1 MIISIIST
9 YLESHKR
16 LVVPN
21 LGTFIVKDAD
31 NKILFSNLL
40 KADDGVLRALI
51 IEQGVSELEAAGTID
66 RFVFE
71 VNFRLQRD
79 GVCGLDKFG
88 ALKSGANGVISFI
101 ANPAAQGEVLDGGL
115 REHIAERS
123 AQEAEKK
130 AQPAD
135 NNVENEVDTE
145 VQTESLPM
153 PEDEEVEFVTVPV
166 EHSRTAARPQ
176 QPQPNLTYSAQKRP
190 ASYVKGLQYGKGGKI
205 ITGREYATSRG
216 SAKGDIFIKIAIAV
230 AVIAILALLYGL
242 WCDWRNTQYDE
253 PEVINEEVSEV
264 FEEAPKGVENPDLEY
279 ITPVKK

>member
-1 MIISIIST
+1 MIISIIT
-9 YLESHKR
+9 KYLESHKR

-31 NKILFSNLL
+31 NRILFSNLM
-40 KADDGVLRALI
+40 KGDDGVLRSLI
-51 IEQGVSELEAAGTID
+51 VEQGVSELEAAGTID

-88 ALKSGANGVISFI
+88 ALKRGANGVISFI

-123 AQEAEKK
+123 TKE
-130 AQPAD
+130 AD
-135 NNVENEVDTE
+135 NVAEQVADVEQSIVEP
-145 VQTESLPM
+145 QP
-153 PEDEEVEFVTVPV
+153 EEVEFVVTPLAQEQPV
-166 EHSRTAARPQ
+166 GQSKQ
-176 QPQPNLTYSAQKRP
+176 SKQPQPNLTYSAQKRP

-205 ITGREYATSRG
+205 ITGREYATSR
-216 SAKGDIFIKIAIAV
+216 STAKGDVFIKIAIAV
-230 AVIAILALLYGL
+230 AAVAILALLYGM
-242 WCDWRNTQYDE
+242 WCDWNNAHYDE
-253 PEVINEEVSEV
+253 PVVVGEEFLEVENV
-264 FEEAPKGVENPDLEY
+264 APEGVANPDLEY

>member
-1 MIISIIST
+1 
-9 YLESHKR
+9 
-16 LVVPN
+16 
-21 LGTFIVKDAD
+21 LGAFIVKDAD

-40 KADDGVLRALI
+40 KADDGVLRSLI
-51 IEQGVSELEAAGTID
+51 MEQGVSALEAAGTID

-101 ANPAAQGEVLDGGL
+101 ANPEAQGEVLDGGL
-115 REHIAERS
+115 REYVAERS
-123 AQEAEKK
+123 EHEAAEAPAQDN
-130 AQPAD
+130 AD
-135 NNVENEVDTE
+135 NKLEAVQSEGEANEQADA
-145 VQTESLPM
+145 
-153 PEDEEVEFVTVPV
+153 DVEFVVTPLAQEQPV
-166 EHSRTAARPQ
+166 AQSKQ
-176 QPQPNLTYSAQKRP
+176 SKQPQPNLTYSAQKRP

-242 WCDWRNTQYDE
+242 WCDWNNTLYNE
-253 PEVINEEVSEV
+253 PEMANEVELDVVDEVPQV
-264 FEEAPKGVENPDLEY
+264 VENPDLQY
-279 ITPVKK
+279 ITPEKK

>member
-1 MIISIIST
+1 MIISIIT
-9 YLESHKR
+9 KYLESHKR

-31 NKILFSNLL
+31 NRILFSNLM
-40 KADDGVLRALI
+40 KGDDGVLRSLI
-51 IEQGVSELEAAGTID
+51 VEQGVSELEAAGTID

-88 ALKSGANGVISFI
+88 ALKRGANGVISFI

-123 AQEAEKK
+123 TKETDNVAE
-130 AQPAD
+130 QPMGG
-135 NNVENEVDTE
+135 VENAAVEP
-145 VQTESLPM
+145 QP
-153 PEDEEVEFVTVPV
+153 EEVEFVVTPLAQEQPV
-166 EHSRTAARPQ
+166 GQSKQ
-176 QPQPNLTYSAQKRP
+176 SKQPQPNLTYSAQKRP

-205 ITGREYATSRG
+205 ITGREYATSR
-216 SAKGDIFIKIAIAV
+216 STAKGDIFIKIAIAV
-230 AVIAILALLYGL
+230 AAVAILALLYGM
-242 WCDWRNTQYDE
+242 WCDWNNAHYEE
-253 PEVINEEVSEV
+253 PVVVGEEFLEVENA
-264 FEEAPKGVENPDLEY
+264 APEGVANPDLEY

>member
-1 MIISIIST
+1 MIISIIT
-9 YLESHKR
+9 KYLESHKR

-31 NKILFSNLL
+31 NRILFSNLM
-40 KADDGVLRALI
+40 KGDDGVLRSLI
-51 IEQGVSELEAAGTID
+51 VEQGVSELEAAGTID

-88 ALKSGANGVISFI
+88 ALKRGANGVISFI

-123 AQEAEKK
+123 TKE
-130 AQPAD
+130 AD
-135 NNVENEVDTE
+135 NVAEQPMGGVENAAVEP
-145 VQTESLPM
+145 QP
-153 PEDEEVEFVTVPV
+153 EEVEFIVTPLAQEQPV
-166 EHSRTAARPQ
+166 GQSKQ
-176 QPQPNLTYSAQKRP
+176 SKQPQPNLTYSAQKRP

-205 ITGREYATSRG
+205 ITGREYATSR
-216 SAKGDIFIKIAIAV
+216 STAKGDVFIKIAIAV
-230 AVIAILALLYGL
+230 AAVAILALLYGM
-242 WCDWRNTQYDE
+242 WCDWNNAHYDE
-253 PEVINEEVSEV
+253 PEVVGEEFLEGENV
-264 FEEAPKGVENPDLEY
+264 APEGVANPDLEY

>member
-1 MIISIIST
+1 MIISIIT
-9 YLESHKR
+9 KYLESHKR

-31 NKILFSNLL
+31 NRILFSNLM
-40 KADDGVLRALI
+40 KGDDGVLRSLI
-51 IEQGVSELEAAGTID
+51 VEQGVSELEAAGTID

-88 ALKSGANGVISFI
+88 ALKRGANGVISFI

-123 AQEAEKK
+123 TKE
-130 AQPAD
+130 AD
-135 NNVENEVDTE
+135 NVAEQPMGGVENAAVET
-145 VQTESLPM
+145 QP
-153 PEDEEVEFVTVPV
+153 EEVEFIVTPLAQEQPV
-166 EHSRTAARPQ
+166 GQSKPSK

-205 ITGREYATSRG
+205 ITGREYATSR
-216 SAKGDIFIKIAIAV
+216 STAKGDVFIKIAIAV
-230 AVIAILALLYGL
+230 AAVAILALLYGM
-242 WCDWRNTQYDE
+242 WCDWNNAHYDE
-253 PEVINEEVSEV
+253 PPVVGEEFLEVENV
-264 FEEAPKGVENPDLEY
+264 APEGVANPDLEY

>member
-1 MIISIIST
+1 MIISIISK

-21 LGTFIVKDAD
+21 LGTFIVKGGD

-40 KADDGVLRALI
+40 KGDDGVLRALI
-51 IEQGVSELEAAGTID
+51 VEQGVSELEAAGTID

-101 ANPAAQGEVLDGGL
+101 TNPEAQGEVLDGGL
-115 REHIAERS
+115 REYVAERTAKEFDGTTQAEQKS
-123 AQEAEKK
+123 VEA
-130 AQPAD
+130 
-135 NNVENEVDTE
+135 
-145 VQTESLPM
+145 QTE
-153 PEDEEVEFVTVPV
+153 EQDEEAVEFVVTPHTQEPV
-166 EHSRTAARPQ
+166 SQPQ
-176 QPQPNLTYSAQKRP
+176 QPQQSQPNLTYSAQKRP

-242 WCDWRNTQYDE
+242 WCDWSNAHYDE
-253 PEVINEEVSEV
+253 PEVMSEEVTELV
-264 FEEAPKGVENPDLEY
+264 EEASKGVENPDLEY

>member
-1 MIISIIST
+1 MIISIIT
-9 YLESHKR
+9 KYLESHKR

-31 NKILFSNLL
+31 NRILFSNLM
-40 KADDGVLRALI
+40 KGDDGVLRSLI
-51 IEQGVSELEAAGTID
+51 VEQGVSELEAAGTID

-88 ALKSGANGVISFI
+88 ALKRGANGVISFI

-123 AQEAEKK
+123 TKE
-130 AQPAD
+130 AD
-135 NNVENEVDTE
+135 NVAEQPMGGVENAAVEP
-145 VQTESLPM
+145 QP
-153 PEDEEVEFVTVPV
+153 EEVEFIVTPLAQEQPV
-166 EHSRTAARPQ
+166 GQSKQ
-176 QPQPNLTYSAQKRP
+176 SKQPQPNLTYSAQKRP

-205 ITGREYATSRG
+205 ITGREYATSR
-216 SAKGDIFIKIAIAV
+216 STAKGDVFIKIAIAV
-230 AVIAILALLYGL
+230 AAVAILALLYGM
-242 WCDWRNTQYDE
+242 WCDWNNAHYDE
-253 PEVINEEVSEV
+253 PEVVGEEFLEV
-264 FEEAPKGVENPDLEY
+264 ENVAPEGVANPDLEY